1 MARVKKERTLKEIFL
16 NGIIEENP
24 ILVLMLGLC
33 PLLAV
38 SGTANDAFGMGVA
51 TIFVLVCSNLL
62 VSLVRNFVPHQI
74 RVPIFIVIIST
85 FVTIIDLTMHGYQP
99 ELYKNLGIFVPL
111 IVVNCMILGRS
122 EAFAFRHRPLQALVD
137 GLGMG
142 IGFILVITT
151 LGAIREIF
159 GNGTITLF
167 NRELVSLGK
176 NYQPAL
182 LFIMPP
188 GGFLTLGFLMA
199 LKKKY
204 WKTG

>member
-1 MARVKKERTLKEIFL
+1 MAKAKKEKTLGQIFL
-16 NGIIEENP
+16 NGVIEENP
-24 ILVLMLGLC
+24 ILVLMIGLC

-62 VSLVRNFVPHQI
+62 VSLIRSFIPAQI
-74 RVPIFIVIIST
+74 RIPIFIVIISS
-85 FVTIIDLTMHGYQP
+85 FVTIVDLTMHGLQP

-122 EAFAFRHRPLQALVD
+122 EAFAFKHGPVKALVD

-142 IGFILVITT
+142 IGFIIVITI
-151 LGAIREIF
+151 LGAIREIL
-159 GNGTITLF
+159 GNGTVTLF
-167 NRELVSLGK
+167 NTELVSLGAG
-176 NYQPAL
+176 YQPAL

-188 GGFLTLGFLMA
+188 GGFLTIGFLMA

-204 WKTG
+204 WKAA